1 MAKSKKTVKKQPARP
16 AMKTKTKKAVVK
28 LAKPAKS
35 VKPTKPVKSAKPAAA
50 AKRLSW
56 LDADAKS
63 PAIERY
69 ARQLGSFIDAMAD
82 GVVDAAEVKA
92 QEKRLVALMK
102 DVEPKLNNEMH
113 EKVTQLLC
121 ELTAY
126 DLMQVLHAMH
136 VQRPKSVFQG

>member
-1 MAKSKKTVKKQPARP
+1 MAKAKKTTKKKPARP
-16 AMKTKTKKAVVK
+16 VKKAKTKKTAAK
-28 LAKPAKS
+28 STRKAKPIKA
-35 VKPTKPVKSAKPAAA
+35 TKKT
-50 AKRLSW
+50 KRLSW
-56 LDADAKS
+56 LDADAQT

-102 DVEPKLNNEMH
+102 QVEPKLNDELH
-113 EKVTQLLC
+113 EQVTRLLC

-136 VQRPKSVFQG
+136 AQRPKSVFQG